1 MIEQFVNNTAE
12 LNLLAQNLRDHG
24 EIERLKEL
32 ADQWLIPEEDLKDFI
47 NGTRV
52 RLAEIPLEEKDFS
65 SATEKLTEEQ
75 YHLAGNTALIVIG
88 RYLMMHLEEKGLEE
102 KILQTHKSLEK
113 CLNYILKQAYEEEK
127 DSIKK
132 EMQAANKSRH
142 DQELQGTVR
151 VYEEDKVFRWAE
163 EYYLLDDKE
172 AEQKRKEEWE
182 KAERERRKQAAER
195 IKNMQE
201 RKAAPIEKKES
212 DGQISLFDLGKQNEE
227 KDKEASA
234 DRKEE

>member
-12 LNLLAQNLRDHG
+12 LNLLAQNLRDYG

-52 RLAEIPLEEKDFS
+52 RLAEIPLEEKGFS

-75 YHLAGNTALIVIG
+75 YQLAGNTALIVIG
-88 RYLMMHLEEKGLEE
+88 RYLMRNLKEKGLEE
-102 KILQTHKSLEK
+102 KILQSHKSLEK

-132 EMQAANKSRH
+132 EMQAANKPRH
-142 DQELQGTVR
+142 NQELQGTVR
-151 VYEEDKVFRWAE
+151 VYEKEKVFRWAE

-182 KAERERRKQAAER
+182 KAERERRKQAAEH

-201 RKAAPIEKKES
+201 RKATPIEKKES
-212 DGQISLFDLGKQNEE
+212 DGQISLFDIKKQNEE
-227 KDKEASA
+227 KDREASA

>member
-75 YHLAGNTALIVIG
+75 YQLAGNTALIIIG
-88 RYLMMHLEEKGLEE
+88 RYLMKHLEEKGLEE
-102 KILQTHKSLEK
+102 KILQSHKSLEK

-151 VYEEDKVFRWAE
+151 VYEEEKVFRWAE

-227 KDKEASA
+227 KDRGASA

>member
-1 MIEQFVNNTAE
+1 MIEQFVSNTAE

-32 ADQWLIPEEDLKDFI
+32 ADQWLIPKEDLKDFI
-47 NGTRV
+47 NGTRI
-52 RLAEIPLEEKDFS
+52 RLAEIPLEEKEFS
-65 SATEKLTEEQ
+65 TATEKLTEEQ
-75 YHLAGNTALIVIG
+75 YQLAGNTALIIIG

-102 KILQTHKSLEK
+102 RILQRHKSLEK
-113 CLNYILKQAYEEEK
+113 CFNYILKQAYEEEK
-127 DSIKK
+127 ESIQK
-132 EMQAANKSRH
+132 ERQAANKAG
-142 DQELQGTVR
+142 QNQGFQATVR
-151 VYEEDKVFRWAE
+151 AFEKEKVFRWAE

-227 KDKEASA
+227 KDREASA

>member
-102 KILQTHKSLEK
+102 KILQSHKSLEK

-151 VYEEDKVFRWAE
+151 VYEEEKVFRWAE

-227 KDKEASA
+227 KDRGASA

>member
-24 EIERLKEL
+24 EIERLKGL

-75 YHLAGNTALIVIG
+75 YQLAGNTVLIIIG
-88 RYLMMHLEEKGLEE
+88 RYLMTHLEENGLEE
-102 KILQTHKSLEK
+102 KILQSHKSLEK

-151 VYEEDKVFRWAE
+151 VYEEEKVFRWAE

-195 IKNMQE
+195 IKNMQK

-227 KDKEASA
+227 KDREASA

>member
-24 EIERLKEL
+24 EIERLKGL

-75 YHLAGNTALIVIG
+75 YQLAGNTALIIIG
-88 RYLMMHLEEKGLEE
+88 RYLMKHLEEKGLEE
-102 KILQTHKSLEK
+102 KILQSHKSLEK

-132 EMQAANKSRH
+132 EMQAANKSRY

-151 VYEEDKVFRWAE
+151 VYEEEKVFHWAE

-227 KDKEASA
+227 KDRGASA

>member
-24 EIERLKEL
+24 EIERLKGL

-75 YHLAGNTALIVIG
+75 YQLAGNTALIIIG
-88 RYLMMHLEEKGLEE
+88 RYLMKHLEEKGLEE
-102 KILQTHKSLEK
+102 KILQSHKSLEK

-132 EMQAANKSRH
+132 EMQAANKSRY

-151 VYEEDKVFRWAE
+151 VYEEEKVFRWAE

-195 IKNMQE
+195 IKNMQD

-227 KDKEASA
+227 KDRGASA

>member
-24 EIERLKEL
+24 EIERLKGL

-75 YHLAGNTALIVIG
+75 YQLAGNTALIIIG
-88 RYLMMHLEEKGLEE
+88 RYLMTHLEEKGREE

-151 VYEEDKVFRWAE
+151 VYEEEKVFRWAE

-227 KDKEASA
+227 KDRGASA

>member
-24 EIERLKEL
+24 EIERLKGL

-75 YHLAGNTALIVIG
+75 YQLAGNTALIIIG
-88 RYLMMHLEEKGLEE
+88 RYLMTHLEEKGLEE
-102 KILQTHKSLEK
+102 KILQSHKSLEK

-151 VYEEDKVFRWAE
+151 VYEEEKVFRWAE

-201 RKAAPIEKKES
+201 RKAAPIEKKEP

-227 KDKEASA
+227 KDREASA

>member
-1 MIEQFVNNTAE
+1 
-12 LNLLAQNLRDHG
+12 
-24 EIERLKEL
+24 
-32 ADQWLIPEEDLKDFI
+32 
-47 NGTRV
+47 
-52 RLAEIPLEEKDFS
+52 
-65 SATEKLTEEQ
+65 
-75 YHLAGNTALIVIG
+75 
-88 RYLMMHLEEKGLEE
+88 
-102 KILQTHKSLEK
+102 
-113 CLNYILKQAYEEEK
+113 
-127 DSIKK
+127 
-132 EMQAANKSRH
+132 MQAANKSRH

-151 VYEEDKVFRWAE
+151 VYEEEKVFRWAE

-227 KDKEASA
+227 KDREASA
-234 DRKEE
+234 DRNEE

>member
-12 LNLLAQNLRDHG
+12 LNLLAQNFRDHG

-75 YHLAGNTALIVIG
+75 YQLAGNTALIIIG
-88 RYLMMHLEEKGLEE
+88 RYLMKHLEEKGLEE
-102 KILQTHKSLEK
+102 KILQSHKSLEK

-151 VYEEDKVFRWAE
+151 VYEEEKVFRWAE

-227 KDKEASA
+227 KDRGASA

>member
-75 YHLAGNTALIVIG
+75 YQLAGNTALIVIG
-88 RYLMMHLEEKGLEE
+88 RYLMRHLEEKGLEE
-102 KILQTHKSLEK
+102 KILQSHKSLEK

-151 VYEEDKVFRWAE
+151 VYEEEKVFRWAE

-227 KDKEASA
+227 KDRGASA

>member
-75 YHLAGNTALIVIG
+75 YQLAGNTALIVIG

-102 KILQTHKSLEK
+102 KILQSHKSLEK

-151 VYEEDKVFRWAE
+151 VYEEEKVFRWAE

-227 KDKEASA
+227 KDREASA

>member
-24 EIERLKEL
+24 EIERLKGL

-75 YHLAGNTALIVIG
+75 YQLAGNTALIIIG
-88 RYLMMHLEEKGLEE
+88 RYLMKHLEEKGLEE
-102 KILQTHKSLEK
+102 KILQSHKSLEK

-151 VYEEDKVFRWAE
+151 VYEEEKVFRWAE

-182 KAERERRKQAAER
+182 KAERERRKLAAER

-227 KDKEASA
+227 KDRGASA

>member
-12 LNLLAQNLRDHG
+12 LNLLAQNFRDHG

-75 YHLAGNTALIVIG
+75 YQLAGNTALIMIG

-182 KAERERRKQAAER
+182 KAERERRKQAAVR

-227 KDKEASA
+227 KGREASA